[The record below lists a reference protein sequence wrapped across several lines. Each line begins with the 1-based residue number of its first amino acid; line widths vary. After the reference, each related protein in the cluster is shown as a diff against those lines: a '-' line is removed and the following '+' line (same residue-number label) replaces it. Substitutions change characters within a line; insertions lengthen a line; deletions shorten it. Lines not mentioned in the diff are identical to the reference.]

1 MKKILVLFIIIIMFM
16 FGLVIGNTDSSYS
29 RIFESA
35 KDEFEDNIKLPDN
48 EYTPKTLKPEEGIIN
63 KVANFVNKIINKISD
78 KIS

>member
-63 KVANFVNKIINKISD
+63 KVANFVNKILNKISD

>member
-35 KDEFEDNIKLPDN
+35 KDEFEENITS
-48 EYTPKTLKPEEGIIN
+48 E
-63 KVANFVNKIINKISD
+63 
-78 KIS
+78 

>member
-1 MKKILVLFIIIIMFM
+1 MKKIFVLFIIIIMFM

-48 EYTPKTLKPEEGIIN
+48 EYTSKTLKPEEKTIN
-63 KVANFVNKIINKISD
+63 KIANFVNKIINKISD

>member
-35 KDEFEDNIKLPDN
+35 KDEFEENIMLPDN
-48 EYTPKTLKPEEGIIN
+48 EYNPKTLKPEEKTIN
-63 KVANFVNKIINKISD
+63 KIANFVNKIINKISD
-78 KIS
+78 KLS

>member
-35 KDEFEDNIKLPDN
+35 KDEFEENIKLPDN
-48 EYTPKTLKPEEGIIN
+48 EYNPKTLKPEEKAIN
-63 KVANFVNKIINKISD
+63 KIANFVNKIINKISD
-78 KIS
+78 KLS